1 MKIVVSIILS
11 WVLFLPAQN
20 SFAVAFCSLRDPLLH
35 IKELYP
41 NYTSFYSSVVD
52 VNIIEATMSL
62 KRYQLPFFLHP
73 KEIGKHTVY
82 YVKDDVGQLGI
93 VHPRSEFGQWG
104 VVEIVWALS
113 LQGEILDYRFQRCRD
128 PACKDALSE
137 QAKELFIGVSIGNL
151 ERLFT
156 DQGAIATS
164 DVAGLSQS
172 LFETMVKSASKTL
185 ILTDT
190 FLGAA
195 SS

>member
-1 MKIVVSIILS
+1 
-11 WVLFLPAQN
+11 LPAQN

-41 NYTSFYSSVVD
+41 SYTSFYSSVVD
-52 VNIIEATMSL
+52 VNIIEATVSL
-62 KRYQLPFFLHP
+62 DQYKLPFFLHP

-82 YVKDDVGQLGI
+82 FIDDESGRIGI

-113 LQGEILDYRFQRCRD
+113 LEGEILDYRFQRCRD

-137 QAKELFIGVSIGNL
+137 SVKELFKGVSIGNL
-151 ERLFT
+151 SRLFNAEGEIT
-156 DQGAIATS
+156 TS
-164 DVAGLSQS
+164 TAEGFSQS
-172 LFETMVKSASKTL
+172 MFETMVKSATKTL
-185 ILTDT
+185 ILTAS
-190 FLGAA
+190 FLGEA